1 MALIGGGGAGN
12 VAGGA
17 NPSGTGSGLNY
28 IGDHAYLSPTPV
40 ASQTAEVIM
49 ASFTTGA
56 HYIVGTLTLNCGI
69 QLGNAADVDGN
80 ALETKFNSEVVLLQQ
95 AGGQALDRNSSSV
108 SEILIPPFTDV
119 TMTIS
124 SEHDDANNFGT
135 VFFVGRVYA

>member
-1 MALIGGGGAGN
+1 MPLVGGGGAGN
-12 VAGGA
+12 VAGG

-40 ASQTAEVIM
+40 ASQTAEVIV

-69 QLGNAADVDGN
+69 QLSNAADIEGN
-80 ALETKFNSEVVLLQQ
+80 ALETKFNSEVVLLQH
-95 AGGQALDRNSSSV
+95 AGSNTLDASSSSV
-108 SEILIPPFTDV
+108 SKILIPPFTEV
-119 TMTIS
+119 IMTIS
-124 SEHDDANNFGT
+124 SEANDANNFGT